1 MSVPS
6 RIERLEGEHSLVD
19 TIPFQL
25 PVVSSEASA
34 LIAVFPV
41 DYERAARL
49 LPGKEVHPL
58 RLWSKALLVVTVLD
72 YRKTSIGSYIEYSIA
87 IACTHSKQ
95 PAPPLLPALFSEYYD
110 VGQYVVDL
118 PVSTEISVKGGKGI
132 WGMPKHRASL
142 DFEVSERKVS
152 AQYDLDG
159 ELATYLEIEH
169 PGKAWFPTQ
178 MGAANFCAFRG
189 MLMKSLIYFRGKAA
203 FKLFGSAKARFVVGD
218 HPRVRPLKAL
228 GATEALFTAFMPL
241 CSGTL
246 DDHLEAWFLTES
258 RAPVVPMEGMESVV
272 SLGQSREWPAPPSAP
287 VPGATTDAAGVRRNS
302 GVRAATRA
310 GSANAAAGRTETSFS
325 VTTGTTASGETKD
338 SSKMGN
344 A

>member
-6 RIERLEGEHSLVD
+6 RIERLQGEYSLVD

-41 DYERAARL
+41 DFERAARL

-87 IACTHSKQ
+87 IACTHSKK
-95 PAPPLLPALFSEYYD
+95 PAPPLVPALFSEYYD
-110 VGQYVVDL
+110 VGQYVIDL

-142 DFEVSERKVS
+142 NFDVGKDKVS

-159 ELATYLEIEH
+159 ELATYVEIDH
-169 PGKAWFPTQ
+169 PGKAWFPAQ

-189 MLMKSLIYFRGKAA
+189 MLMKSLIYFRGKTA
-203 FKLFGSAKARFVVGD
+203 FKLFGSARARFVVGD
-218 HPRVRPLKAL
+218 HPRVAPLKAL
-228 GATEALFTAFMPL
+228 GATEPLFTAFIPL

-246 DDHLEAWFLTES
+246 DDHLEAWFLTEPS
-258 RAPVVPMEGMESVV
+258 APVVPMEGMESVV
-272 SLGQSREWPAPPSAP
+272 ELGLGREWPPPPRAPL
-287 VPGATTDAAGVRRNS
+287 PGSSDARAS
-302 GVRAATRA
+302 GVRAA
-310 GSANAAAGRTETSFS
+310 SAASAASGRTETSFS
-325 VTTGTTASGETKD
+325 VTTGSTAPGATKAA
-338 SSKMGN
+338 SKRES